1 MSREKMMRRMYICV
15 IRLQYL
21 RDERETEEDWREN
34 IFRREWEWL
43 HLLVHNWKVG
53 YYNAGQTTFLRE
65 KNSVDQKGVF

>member
-34 IFRREWEWL
+34 IFRR
-43 HLLVHNWKVG
+43 G
-53 YYNAGQTTFLRE
+53 M
-65 KNSVDQKGVF
+65 GVATLTST